1 MESVSNIQVVVA
13 LPMGMT
19 TGQVIEK
26 GRYWS
31 GSEWFAGFVVRFADG
46 IEHIFA
52 GSRLGKD
59 VFVKR
64 AA

>member
-1 MESVSNIQVVVA
+1 MTVFVQT
-13 LPMGMT
+13 PMGILSA
-19 TGQVIEK
+19 QVIEK

-31 GSEWFAGFVVRFADG
+31 GTEWFAGFTVRFADG
-46 IEHIFA
+46 IEHIYA

-59 VFVKR
+59 VFVQRVEKV

>member
-1 MESVSNIQVVVA
+1 MTVLVST
-13 LPMGMT
+13 PMGIVPAK
-19 TGQVIEK
+19 VIEK

-31 GSEWFAGFVVRFADG
+31 GTEWFAGFTVRFADG
-46 IEHIFA
+46 IEHVFS

-59 VFVKR
+59 VFVQREKV